1 MIRMR
6 ERYWNVDDPNR
17 TPLRDNPDVSHEQSD
32 VNIRTIL
39 SFGIGLVIVIVVAQ
53 IGLYWLLAQYE
64 ERSARSGRVVSA
76 PDAEEQMPPPRLQI
90 SPRNDLAEMRAAEDR
105 ELTTY
110 GWVDKE
116 KQTVRIPIDRAME
129 LVAQRGLPA
138 RKQAE
143 ETGKGR

>member
-1 MIRMR
+1 M
-6 ERYWNVDDPNR
+6 DDPNR
-17 TPLRDNPDVSHEQSD
+17 TPLRDNPDVSHERSD
-32 VNIRTIL
+32 VDIGAIL
-39 SFGIGLVIVIVVAQ
+39 RFGGGLIIVIAVAQ

-64 ERSARSGRVVSA
+64 QRSARSAPVVSA
-76 PDAEEQMPPPRLQI
+76 PDAEEQIPPPRLQI

-116 KQTVRIPIDRAME
+116 KDTVRIPIDRAME
-129 LVAQRGLPA
+129 LLAQRGLPA

>member
-6 ERYWNVDDPNR
+6 ERYWNVDDPSR
-17 TPLRDNPDVSHEQSD
+17 TPPRDNPDVSHEQSD
-32 VNIRTIL
+32 VNIRAIL
-39 SFGIGLVIVIVVAQ
+39 SFGIGLIIIIAVAQ
-53 IGLYWLLAQYE
+53 TGLYWLLEHYK
-64 ERSARSGRVVSA
+64 ERSPRSA
-76 PDAEEQMPPPRLQI
+76 PVVTTPGAEEQILPPRLQI
-90 SPRNDLAEMRAAEDR
+90 SPRSDLAEMRAAEER

-129 LVAQRGLPA
+129 LLAQRGLPA

-143 ETGKGR
+143 EDRKK